1 MAQNLR
7 GRFGDALTAAGRIG
21 QQANAVRQ
29 MSEKSTNEKSCVE
42 AGGTWVNGVCVQRRA
57 QTQKGR
63 TGVAEF
69 ISSPTGQG
77 SLSDIIASL
86 GLNKNRRA

>member
-1 MAQNLR
+1 
-7 GRFGDALTAAGRIG
+7 
-21 QQANAVRQ
+21 

-69 ISSPTGQG
+69 I
-77 SLSDIIASL
+77 
-86 GLNKNRRA
+86 